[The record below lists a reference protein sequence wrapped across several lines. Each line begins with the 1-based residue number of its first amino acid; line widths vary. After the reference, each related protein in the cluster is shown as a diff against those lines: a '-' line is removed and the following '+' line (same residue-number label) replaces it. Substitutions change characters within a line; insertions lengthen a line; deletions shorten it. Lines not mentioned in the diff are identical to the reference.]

1 MQEKKGLNLNASF
14 MKPATGPYLIVN
26 AKIKGEPNLKYLL
39 VSLGIS
45 MTIIFGGGFLIRFV
59 SDSDFYIAEFIGGMV
74 GIIILIIGIFSK
86 GTIKPPI

>member
-1 MQEKKGLNLNASF
+1 M
-14 MKPATGPYLIVN
+14 
-26 AKIKGEPNLKYLL
+26 KYLL

-45 MTIIFGGGFLIRFV
+45 MTIIFGGGFLIRFI

-74 GIIILIIGIFSK
+74 GIIILIISIFSK